1 MKYLFLI
8 FLMPLLMMTGCGEN
22 NKSVGEDS
30 SDSVSMSPPE
40 VFSLTLTEDILNVD
54 DEDLRYY
61 LEEEIYPL
69 VSKSE
74 KVTIDRLS
82 SSEYL
87 LSYLSE
93 GAFKGLL
100 IKKFYNPV
108 EDIVVFTKTEAEL
121 KK

>member
-1 MKYLFLI
+1 
-8 FLMPLLMMTGCGEN
+8 MPLLMMTGCGEN